1 MTKKI
6 NHIKRKYRIVE
17 AAFHVIYHSGFE
29 KTTLRKI
36 AQKAGLSLGSVQY
49 FFPKQKDIYLFAMD
63 VIYKRF
69 EERMRNVEQPKQ
81 GAFEYAVRMVKQIV
95 QVGTE
100 EERIENDIWVKFSLM
115 ATMNSDYQIR
125 KNEFREVNIK
135 FAKEILEMLKENNY
149 IERHTNIEESA
160 ISLTIFVHGL
170 VFESVMFT
178 HFYNDQVVEK
188 EVRKYLQ
195 QICCR

>member
-69 EERMRNVEQPKQ
+69 EEHPWQIDKYLFAMDVIYKRFEKRMRNVEQPKQ
-81 GAFEYAVRMVKQIV
+81 GAFE
-95 QVGTE
+95 
-100 EERIENDIWVKFSLM
+100 
-115 ATMNSDYQIR
+115 
-125 KNEFREVNIK
+125 
-135 FAKEILEMLKENNY
+135 
-149 IERHTNIEESA
+149 
-160 ISLTIFVHGL
+160 
-170 VFESVMFT
+170 
-178 HFYNDQVVEK
+178 
-188 EVRKYLQ
+188 
-195 QICCR
+195 